1 VGVLTTRHDGDPRIS
16 ISHSHLPFPFQ
27 VGAILRTGNVEA
39 VTVSGSNSLCT
50 SYRVVTLT
58 CWAIMGGDSES
69 SDGVVKKREKKHRSS
84 SSRRKE
90 RSSRDRDEMGKKER
104 SSRDRDDAGKKER
117 SSRGREDTDTTE
129 RDHRKRS
136 KKDRSDDDESEDEG
150 KRRDDDRKR
159 SRRKKRSSKSH
170 SKKRRKRDA
179 SPSSSS
185 SSSESDSDSSVDR
198 KDAKKKSEKAIN
210 ARLIEKLAARGETLE
225 ERRERRAQKR
235 AAHIADKFGYT
246 PDANPFND
254 PNLHEA
260 FTWKKREEKL
270 PEEEKKKVAKKQD
283 NTFEEIEKVRQRRK
297 DRDAQFEEMERIRAE
312 ESRMKELENY
322 DDWARKEEE
331 FHLQQQ
337 RQRSAIRLVEGREKP
352 VDILAKNML
361 LFGLTE
367 EEKKNRAAV
376 KYKERYSALEALE
389 NLEAELEEPHDL
401 LKMLKLN
408 ELEELLIDIDAFRS
422 LEREASVSVG
432 ATSLHDG
439 SNPVLRYWDALR
451 VVAEDEVK
459 FLKSGGAKGA
469 HAKIV
474 EDVQKIFEGQSV
486 SDLNKMKDEIGVKLR
501 QNAATQA
508 GEAFDRKYW
517 LSVAEQLTV
526 CLAKAELSDLHS
538 KMLVRQL
545 EKLEKKK
552 EELADQP
559 ADAEDNAAAQESSTL
574 TKDPNMPK
582 DVSPG
587 FGDLEEELGLT
598 SEVGLTAGNYTWQDK
613 YRPRKPRYFNR
624 VRAGY
629 DWNKYNQTHYDF
641 DNPPPKIVQGY
652 KFNVFYPDLID
663 PTKTPQFFLEPADSD
678 EFCIIRF
685 HAGPPYEDIAFKI
698 INREWNRSRKRG
710 FKCTFERGVLSLYFG
725 FMTHWYRR

>member
-1 VGVLTTRHDGDPRIS
+1 
-16 ISHSHLPFPFQ
+16 
-27 VGAILRTGNVEA
+27 
-39 VTVSGSNSLCT
+39 
-50 SYRVVTLT
+50 
-58 CWAIMGGDSES
+58 MGGDSDN
-69 SDGVVKKREKKHRSS
+69 SDDDVRKRERKPA
-84 SSRRKE
+84 SR
-90 RSSRDRDEMGKKER
+90 KKER
-104 SSRDRDDAGKKER
+104 SSRDRDDTGT
-117 SSRGREDTDTTE
+117 SE
-129 RDHRKRS
+129 RDHRKHR
-136 KKDRSDDDESEDEG
+136 KKHRTADEESEDEE
-150 KRRDDDRKR
+150 RRREDDRR
-159 SRRKKRSSKSH
+159 RRRRKKKPSKSR
-170 SKKRRKRDA
+170 SKKKPKRSA
-179 SPSSSS
+179 SPSSASS
-185 SSSESDSDSSVDR
+185 SSDSDSDSSGSDR
-198 KDAKKKSEKAIN
+198 KNVKKISEKTVN
-210 ARLIEKLAARGETLE
+210 ERLLEKLAARGETME
-225 ERRERRAQKR
+225 ERRERRGQKR

-246 PDANPFND
+246 ADVNPFND

-270 PEEEKKKVAKKQD
+270 PEEKKKSEAKQKD
-283 NTFEEIEKVRQRRK
+283 NTFDEIEKVRQRRK
-297 DRDAQFEEMERIRAE
+297 DRDLQFEEMERIRAE

-352 VDILAKNML
+352 VDVLAKNML

-367 EEKKNRAAV
+367 EEKQNRAAV
-376 KYKERYSALEALE
+376 KYKERYNALEALE
-389 NLEAELEEPHDL
+389 NLEAELEEPHHL

-408 ELEELLIDIDAFRS
+408 ELEELLIDIDAFRT

-469 HAKIV
+469 HARMV
-474 EDVQKIFEGQSV
+474 EDIQKIFQGQSV
-486 SDLNKMKDEIGVKLR
+486 SDLEKMKDEIGVKLR
-501 QNAATQA
+501 GSAATQG

-517 LSVAEQLTV
+517 LSVADQLAV
-526 CLAKAELSDLHS
+526 YLAKAELSDLHS

-559 ADAEDNAAAQESSTL
+559 AAAEDNAAQESSSL
-574 TKDPNMPK
+574 VKDPSMPNN
-582 DVSPG
+582 VAPG

-598 SEVGLTAGNYTWQDK
+598 SEVGLTTGNYTWQDK

-641 DNPPPKIVQGY
+641 DNPPPKVVQGY

-663 PTKTPQFFLEPADSD
+663 ATKTPQFFLEPADSD

-710 FKCTFERGVLSLYFG
+710 FKCTFERGVLSLYFN